1 MIMEFRHVCVIVR
14 NLDRAIKF
22 YRDILGFKV
31 YKIITVKGKIPE
43 TVLGVKGIKLIYVKL
58 RTPGQPKRSPAVL
71 ELHYWRTPKIPQKKR
86 YNHISFTVK
95 NIDLEYKR
103 LKKLGVRFISKP
115 MVAPHGKTRLC
126 FGYDPDRNLIE
137 FVEDLRKATF

>member
-1 MIMEFRHVCVIVR
+1 MLIKFRHACVLVKD
-14 NLDRAIKF
+14 LDRSLRF

-43 TVLGVKGIKLIYVKL
+43 TVLGVKGIKLTYVKL
-58 RTPGQPKRSPAVL
+58 RAPGQLKGSPAVL
-71 ELHYWRTPKIPQKKR
+71 ELQYWHTPKAPQKKR

-95 NIDLEYKR
+95 NIAREYKR
-103 LKKLGVRFISKP
+103 LKKMGARFISKP

-126 FGYDPDRNLIE
+126 FGYDPDRNMIE
-137 FVEDLRKATF
+137 FVEDLRKAAF